1 MPITAN
7 KITLVD
13 IKGRRYTSSNGTEL
27 VENSKKLV
35 PFTDVNL
42 PSNIATIDKD
52 GELGNVYDKTQVD
65 GLLGDKLYKPT
76 ITDDGQNYTYVVL
89 VDEFGDSAKA
99 PAGDLGKNSA
109 NADLTTTGTR
119 TFTQAHIYTHN
130 TAGFHYRITG
140 LPNKTSDPSFN
151 LKLVMDAKGQ
161 LAVSDRIDTVINLP
175 DRLNYSTG
183 TPNLNITI
191 TKIEQTITA
200 PSNPNFSNEIKE
212 IMKSLFNYELTP
224 YTAEDYGITDR
235 TDIRLNS
242 DTYLSKITN
251 KLLTN
256 KIFDSNDD
264 FVVKIENL
272 TQSCG
277 WVTAIRREASMN
289 SNEYVRGGDCY
300 KGYKIGFYIKKQ
312 NILFFIGYVG
322 NGAWDTSIWNIP
334 IELGNIRFLIS
345 ANKISYK
352 ILN

>member
-1 MPITAN
+1 M
-7 KITLVD
+7 
-13 IKGRRYTSSNGTEL
+13 GE
-27 VENSKKLV
+27 V
-35 PFTDVNL
+35 PDNM
-42 PSNIATIDKD
+42 ATIDKD
-52 GELGNVYDKTQVD
+52 GEQGNVYHKHQITE
-65 GLLGDKLYKPT
+65 LLE
-76 ITDDGQNYTYVVL
+76 N
-89 VDEFGDSAKA
+89 S
-99 PAGDLGKNSA
+99 GKNIGNS
-109 NADLTTTGTR
+109 DLIIPSGIVRTLDFTGAKLQ
-119 TFTQAHIYTHN
+119 FK
-130 TAGFHYRITG
+130 GME
-140 LPNKTSDPSFN
+140 NKRGDASFN
-151 LKLVMDAKGQ
+151 KKIKVNDNGE
-161 LAVSDRIDTVINLP
+161 LAVTDEVEAIINLP

-212 IMKSLFNYELTP
+212 IMKSLFDYELTP

-272 TQSCG
+272 ANACG
-277 WVTAIRREASMN
+277 WITAIRREASMN
-289 SNEYVRGGDCY
+289 SDEYARGGDCH